1 MAATTGKLILNSSMP
16 NPGTSPNAARLLDF
30 RDVGDQRR
38 GSIYGPG
45 SRNID
50 IAIARLFR
58 VADTHR
64 IEARLESFN
73 FLNWTRYGNPGANLN
88 APNTFG
94 RITNA
99 ADARVMQFAL
109 KYSF

>member
-1 MAATTGKLILNSSMP
+1 
-16 NPGTSPNAARLLDF
+16 
-30 RDVGDQRR
+30 
-38 GSIYGPG
+38 
-45 SRNID
+45 
-50 IAIARLFR
+50 LFR
-58 VADTHR
+58 ISTHR

-73 FLNWTRYGNPGANLN
+73 FFNWVRYGNPSTNLN

-94 RITNA
+94 RINNA